1 MGTTLMLV
9 SRRRSGFS
17 ETDRLLPGETGDDM
31 DIRRRMCRLIAATN

>member
-17 ETDRLLPGETGDDM
+17 ETDRLLPGETGDIWTFADGCAASS
-31 DIRRRMCRLIAATN
+31 RRPT